1 MIILILVH
9 AYSITTLF
17 SIYPN
22 PSIATRTT
30 SPSFKYTYGE
40 RTNPTPSGV
49 PVNTIV
55 PFFSVVPDDKNDTN
69 SATFQIMSAV
79 LEFYRSFQRTA
90 RTCITELF
98 RRVEMC
104 ARLITA
110 FTSLPRTICGPM
122 GLNVSKD
129 FARVH

>member
-1 MIILILVH
+1 MIIRILVH

-90 RTCITELF
+90 RNLHHRAVQT
-98 RRVEMC
+98 R
-104 ARLITA
+104 
-110 FTSLPRTICGPM
+110 
-122 GLNVSKD
+122 
-129 FARVH
+129 